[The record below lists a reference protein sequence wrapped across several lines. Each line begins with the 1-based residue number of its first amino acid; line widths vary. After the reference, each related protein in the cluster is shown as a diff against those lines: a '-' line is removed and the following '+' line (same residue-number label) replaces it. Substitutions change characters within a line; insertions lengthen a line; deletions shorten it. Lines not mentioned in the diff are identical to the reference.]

1 MGEKDNEL
9 VDIPSALD
17 NFRLELIKKYNSN
30 EKNKGDSD
38 NMTLIVIKLFNKNKI
53 NIDFNNKL

>member
-9 VDIPSALD
+9 VDIPSALN
-17 NFRLELIKKYNSN
+17 NFRLELIKKYNYN

-38 NMTLIVIKLFNKNKI
+38 NMTLIIIKLFN
-53 NIDFNNKL
+53 D